1 MNERK
6 KLILE
11 MGIFYLIVLL
21 IFGYIIINDKSKNYL
36 MPKIEKK
43 MIAYIDEKY
52 GKTNFEIQKITY
64 NKRKNIYQI
73 RVNNSKN
80 KNLYY
85 LVKYKNKKISDTYKT
100 DYEEGKTLFDHF
112 SKELTN
118 HINNIK
124 SPKLFKYEF
133 IYNTKLNKCS
143 DEVKKDLL
151 NNKFSISIYTVKTEF
166 ETKFN
171 IEDIK
176 DRLLSLSNNVRE
188 LRLKPKDYQIKIT
201 NFNDKTQSFIIKNV
215 TDQVINSNELEDIIK
230 KVLNKEKIEK
240 YGIEYEYLN

>member
-80 KNLYY
+80 KNL
-85 LVKYKNKKISDTYKT
+85 
-100 DYEEGKTLFDHF
+100 
-112 SKELTN
+112 
-118 HINNIK
+118 
-124 SPKLFKYEF
+124 
-133 IYNTKLNKCS
+133 
-143 DEVKKDLL
+143 
-151 NNKFSISIYTVKTEF
+151 
-166 ETKFN
+166 
-171 IEDIK
+171 
-176 DRLLSLSNNVRE
+176 
-188 LRLKPKDYQIKIT
+188 
-201 NFNDKTQSFIIKNV
+201 
-215 TDQVINSNELEDIIK
+215 
-230 KVLNKEKIEK
+230 
-240 YGIEYEYLN
+240 

>member
-1 MNERK
+1 M
-6 KLILE
+6 
-11 MGIFYLIVLL
+11 
-21 IFGYIIINDKSKNYL
+21 
-36 MPKIEKK
+36 
-43 MIAYIDEKY
+43 
-52 GKTNFEIQKITY
+52 
-64 NKRKNIYQI
+64 
-73 RVNNSKN
+73 
-80 KNLYY
+80 
-85 LVKYKNKKISDTYKT
+85 
-100 DYEEGKTLFDHF
+100 
-112 SKELTN
+112 
-118 HINNIK
+118 
-124 SPKLFKYEF
+124 FKYEF